1 MYAVFQDGVVFYV
14 GSDAVVAAQILQ
26 SQGSAASMVTV
37 DSLEELADL
46 TSTKDNPFD
55 GLSQAAARLLQILD
69 DSGLN
74 AETMEKTT
82 EKLRSQGEKAVAQVR
97 SLGIQGMKTVGDG
110 FVALGDLLRKASE
123 TPEKSEK

>member
-14 GSDAVVAAQILQ
+14 GSDAVIAVQILQ
-26 SQGSAASMVTV
+26 SKGSTASMVTV
-37 DSLEELADL
+37 NSLEELASL
-46 TSTKDNPFD
+46 MSTENDPFS
-55 GLSQAAARLLQILD
+55 GLSQAASRLFQILD

-82 EKLRSQGEKAVAQVR
+82 EKLKSQGEKAVAQVR